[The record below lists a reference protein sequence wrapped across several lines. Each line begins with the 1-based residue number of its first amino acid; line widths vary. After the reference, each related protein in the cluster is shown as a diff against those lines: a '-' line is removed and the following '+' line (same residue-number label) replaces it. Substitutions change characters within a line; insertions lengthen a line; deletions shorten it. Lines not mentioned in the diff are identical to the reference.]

1 MHFGHDAQRTLKTDI
16 GCTGIGLHSGSKVS
30 LTLHPAD
37 INTGVRFLRTD
48 APAGTG
54 EIAAHW
60 DKVTDTRLCTQITN
74 EHGVSV
80 GTVEHLMSALR
91 GCDIDNVLV
100 ELNGPE
106 VPIMDGS
113 AEPFVFLIDCA
124 GTVAQPAS
132 RHAIRV
138 LRPIEV
144 TDGDR
149 SARLSPGPGS
159 SFSFM
164 IDFPSAAI
172 SRQEGRIQLINGAFR
187 HDLARARTFGFANE
201 VERLRASGLAR
212 GGSLENAIVVRDDRV
227 LNEGGLR
234 FSDEFVR
241 HKMLDAVGDLYLAG
255 APIIGHYHG
264 EKAGHALNNSL
275 LRALLS
281 DEAAWCYDTPGEP
294 QAAIA

>member
-1 MHFGHDAQRTLKTDI
+1 MQFGHDAQRTLKADI
-16 GCTGIGLHSGSKVS
+16 GCTGIGLHSGSRVS
-30 LTLHPAD
+30 MKLRPAE
-37 INTGVRFLRTD
+37 INTGIRFLRTD
-48 APAGTG
+48 VPAGTG
-54 EIAAHW
+54 EIAAAW
-60 DKVTDTRLCTQITN
+60 DKVTDTRLCTLLSN
-74 EHGVSV
+74 DHGVSV
-80 GTVEHLMSALR
+80 GTVEHLLSALR
-91 GCDIDNVLV
+91 GCEVDNVLI

-124 GTVAQPAS
+124 GTVQQPAS

-144 TDGDR
+144 TEGDR
-149 SARLSPGPGS
+149 SAKLTPASGS

-172 SRQEGRIQLINGAFR
+172 NRQEGSIQLINGAYR

-201 VERLRASGLAR
+201 VEQLRAVGLAR
-212 GGSLENAIVVRDDRV
+212 GGSLDNAIVVRDDRV
-227 LNEGGLR
+227 LNAGGLR
-234 FSDEFVR
+234 FADEFVR
-241 HKMLDAVGDLYLAG
+241 HKMLDAIGDLYLAG

-264 EKAGHALNNSL
+264 CKAGHALNNAL
-275 LRALLS
+275 LHALLS
-281 DEAAWCYDTPGEP
+281 NDSAWCYDTVGEP